1 MTPST
6 QQALTNLL
14 RANSMTPDTLD
25 GPTLTQLFLS
35 QMRISLYGGK
45 SSIPMLPT
53 FCKPFGT
60 LAEGVPVAV
69 AEVDDQE
76 VRVCLV
82 TFAGGQAQ
90 CGQRASFPV
99 PGREYP
105 APLDDLLYAVA
116 ELIQPLLDTAQALAL
131 CLPFPV
137 DYDGK
142 GDGAILRFPGTMT
155 VTDFAGQPV
164 LSALRAQLEERGCP
178 LPPMTL
184 VSEPDAVLLAAG
196 VQHPGQSRYVGLTW
210 GSGLDLRRR
219 GIAGDL
225 TLFDGGFS
233 QAQCVPFGQVDFSKD
248 RDSYAP
254 GEDLYLKMVS
264 TDYLGE
270 VYRLVMIKAAEAK
283 LLSFGCSRDVLSL
296 RWLGLDTL
304 VEFLE
309 DPEKGGTL
317 AHFCREPEDR
327 EVGLAVGQAVLDRAA
342 RLLCAN
348 LAAVLQFVGAG
359 RDPKAPA
366 CVGLHGAAFAF
377 PPVKA
382 ALEHWVQADLREGRG
397 LSLTLWQG
405 EDMLPTGAAAAAL
418 YQG

>member
-45 SSIPMLPT
+45 SSSPMLPT

-82 TFAGGQAQ
+82 TFSGGQAQ

-155 VTDFAGQPV
+155 VTVVDPV
-164 LSALRAQLEERGCP
+164 
-178 LPPMTL
+178 
-184 VSEPDAVLLAAG
+184 
-196 VQHPGQSRYVGLTW
+196 
-210 GSGLDLRRR
+210 
-219 GIAGDL
+219 
-225 TLFDGGFS
+225 
-233 QAQCVPFGQVDFSKD
+233 
-248 RDSYAP
+248 
-254 GEDLYLKMVS
+254 
-264 TDYLGE
+264 
-270 VYRLVMIKAAEAK
+270 
-283 LLSFGCSRDVLSL
+283 
-296 RWLGLDTL
+296 
-304 VEFLE
+304 
-309 DPEKGGTL
+309 
-317 AHFCREPEDR
+317 
-327 EVGLAVGQAVLDRAA
+327 
-342 RLLCAN
+342 
-348 LAAVLQFVGAG
+348 
-359 RDPKAPA
+359 
-366 CVGLHGAAFAF
+366 
-377 PPVKA
+377 
-382 ALEHWVQADLREGRG
+382 
-397 LSLTLWQG
+397 
-405 EDMLPTGAAAAAL
+405 
-418 YQG
+418 